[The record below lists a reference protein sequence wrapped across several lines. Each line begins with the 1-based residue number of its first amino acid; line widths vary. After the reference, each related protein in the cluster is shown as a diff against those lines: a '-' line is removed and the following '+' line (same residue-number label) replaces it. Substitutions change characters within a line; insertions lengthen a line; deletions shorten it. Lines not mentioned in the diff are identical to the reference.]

1 MADVT
6 VTIRE
11 GTAADHPFVR
21 ELGSSTM
28 TDSVASFRRYVP
40 ALLEASYE
48 SLLDYSFAQSHAL
61 FIAERA
67 GSRAGFLLLLD
78 SLPDEVTRMPQAFVV
93 YMAVEPSA
101 RRNGIGK
108 HLLAA
113 AEQWARARKLPYVG
127 LMVTEENDAARR
139 LYESAG
145 YLIERRLL
153 CKPL

>member
-6 VTIRE
+6 VRQ
-11 GTAADHPFVR
+11 GTAADRTFVR
-21 ELGSSTM
+21 ELGAATM
-28 TDSVASFRRYVP
+28 GDSVASFRDVIP
-40 ALLEASYE
+40 AMLEASYE
-48 SLLDYSFAQSHAL
+48 SLLEFSFAQSHAL
-61 FIAERA
+61 FIAERE
-67 GSRAGFLLLLD
+67 GERTGFLLLLD
-78 SLPDEVTRMPQAFVV
+78 SLPDEVTRMPQAFIV

-101 RRNGIGK
+101 RRSGIGK

-113 AEQWARARKLPYVG
+113 AEAWARARNLPYLG

-145 YLIERRLL
+145 YLTERRLL